1 MAARRKPLGKAT
13 KPTDK
18 GIDDFVNQTPEKEKA
33 IASPTT
39 EKVEKVKRLTID
51 VHESLHKKLKMKSVE
66 EGETMAKLVRRWI
79 EEKL

>member
-1 MAARRKPLGKAT
+1 MAARRTPLGKAT

-18 GIDDFVNQTPEKEKA
+18 GIDNFVNQSPEKGKA

-39 EKVEKVKRLTID
+39 EKMKRLTID
-51 VHESLHKKLKMKSVE
+51 VPESLHKKLKMKSAE